1 MFIADYKKH
10 NIFVIEPG
18 SATPM
23 EYFHSEEFNQPN
35 DMTIASDGTIYASDP
50 HWKRRD
56 GQIWRISRSADGK
69 VSGEKMANPRLMS
82 TTNGIDL
89 SPDEKTLYVGE
100 SNTREIWA
108 YRIDGSNLV
117 SPRLVKK
124 FPDHDIDGIRT
135 DVDGRLYVARMLKGT
150 IVVLA
155 DNGRIEREISLT
167 ASEPSNIAFG
177 GGDGRTIYVT
187 QRKGGYIESFLVDRP
202 GREFCLQNNRCGRS
216 LPSHAGGKVKQQH

>member
-1 MFIADYKKH
+1 
-10 NIFVIEPG
+10 
-18 SATPM
+18 
-23 EYFHSEEFNQPN
+23 
-35 DMTIASDGTIYASDP
+35 
-50 HWKRRD
+50 
-56 GQIWRISRSADGK
+56 
-69 VSGEKMANPRLMS
+69 MANPRPMS

-89 SPDEKTLYVGE
+89 CPDEKTLYVEE

-155 DNGRIEREISLT
+155 DNGRIERQFTRIQLVGSPAGGT
-167 ASEPSNIAFG
+167 ASP
-177 GGDGRTIYVT
+177 GDE
-187 QRKGGYIESFLVDRP
+187 ES
-202 GREFCLQNNRCGRS
+202 S
-216 LPSHAGGKVKQQH
+216 